1 MTIQKQIYIGLGS
14 NVGNRFSYLQ
24 LAIESIHYEIGS
36 ITAIS
41 NCYETPSMGFK
52 GDNFLNACIEVRSS
66 LSAELLLSKLLLIEE
81 RSGRKRYLDG
91 QYRSRTLDL
100 DILFF
105 EQEII
110 ENELLSI
117 PHPRLESRLFVL
129 RPLADIAPDFIHPKS
144 KITMLKLL
152 DVCNDI
158 SQISKQ
164 KNKLKNP
171 LYNIDFSSYNFIA
184 IEGNIGSGKTS
195 LAKMMAQ
202 DFNAKSIFERFA
214 DNPFLP
220 KFYDDSQRYAFP
232 LEMSFLADRFQQ
244 ISDDFAQL
252 DLFKDFIISDYE
264 VFKSLIFSKITLSE
278 EEFLLYRKLFFLVYK
293 DIKRPDLYIYLHQD
307 IDKLQT
313 NIKKRGRGY
322 ERNLSQEY
330 LKKIHLGYLD
340 FIKNNPQ
347 QKVKIID
354 ISNRDFICNRH
365 DYLWVLSQI
374 NG

>member
-110 ENELLSI
+110 ENELLSV

-129 RPLADIAPDFIHPKS
+129 RPLADIAPDFIHPNS

-264 VFKSLIFSKITLSE
+264 VFKSLIFSKITLSK

-307 IDKLQT
+307 IDKLQI

-365 DYLWVLSQI
+365 DYLWILSQI